1 MLVRPLFKLKLATR
15 STTSTIRGQK
25 DRHAGRQIA
34 LDNEDLSNCDRDAV
48 MSFLSSANKVQIE
61 TLTQTIQAKLTR
73 AGELGVEISIIQED
87 LADAQGGKLPVTTR
101 TPATPTAMPS

>member
-1 MLVRPLFKLKLATR
+1 MSIIQEF
-15 STTSTIRGQK
+15 G
-25 DRHAGRQIA
+25 RHAGRQIA
-34 LDNEDLSNCDRDAV
+34 LDSEDLSNSDRDAV